1 MKNIKETSLDK
12 ALKAARLTEL
22 PKQARPSDPIFWKEA
37 IVLVRKRDLSQ
48 SYALAHRDIT
58 GRITYTADYG
68 TPAPIVSLLSVHP
81 YLCMGPGEIRGAT
94 EDERTSMIE
103 DFLGSKAQ
111 VAGKLTD
118 EERVALLKKISKKQT
133 ASMPNRIPVVE
144 TSEECASKES
154 SKEYSKESSKESL
167 KENPKE
173 KREEAERRAV
183 QEAKAAF
190 MGNTIDVERAVEAAS
205 VGKKGKTVKI
215 VRKNGKN

>member
-1 MKNIKETSLDK
+1 MKNIKETSLDR

-22 PKQARPSDPIFWKEA
+22 PKQAKPSDPIFWKEA
-37 IVLVRKRDLSQ
+37 IVLVRKRDLTQ

-58 GRITYTADYG
+58 GRVTYTADYG

-81 YLCMGPGEIRGAT
+81 YLCMGAGEIRGAT

-133 ASMPNRIPVVE
+133 ASMPNRIPATE
-144 TSEECASKES
+144 TQEETPQETPQKVP
-154 SKEYSKESSKESL
+154 

>member
-22 PKQARPSDPIFWKEA
+22 PKQAKPSDPIFWKEA

-118 EERVALLKKISKKQT
+118 EERVALLKKIAKKQT

-144 TSEECASKES
+144 TSEESA
-154 SKEYSKESSKESL
+154 SKESSKESL

>member
-1 MKNIKETSLDK
+1 MRNIKETSLDR

-22 PKQARPSDPIFWKEA
+22 PKQAKPSDPIFWKEA
-37 IVLVRKRDLSQ
+37 IVLVRKRDLTQ

-81 YLCMGPGEIRGAT
+81 YLCMGAGEIRGAT

-118 EERVALLKKISKKQT
+118 EERTALLSKISKKQT
-133 ASMPNRIPVVE
+133 ASMPNRTPFIE
-144 TSEECASKES
+144 TSEESKS
-154 SKEYSKESSKESL
+154 SKESSKESL
-167 KENPKE
+167 KQTTKDT
-173 KREEAERRAV
+173 REEAERRAV

-215 VRKNGKN
+215 VRKNGKS